1 MSITAALPPLLVLA
15 CLIPAA
21 ASALRG
27 RVSGPPFW
35 LPILLGLGSAGFW
48 SVLTM
53 AGEWRSGLTA
63 AIWITIASTLAVF
76 ALLAKRE
83 PQLRALSLLLMPYLC
98 LLAALSVLT
107 GLVERQGA
115 GLIAPSG
122 WVVAHIALAVLT
134 YAALT
139 LAAVAGL
146 AVVLQDRAL
155 RTRRPN
161 ELTRALPALAV
172 SERAEIRLLAGAF
185 WLLALGLAT
194 GMAVLH
200 LETGHMLVLDHK
212 TLLTL
217 LSFALIGAVLVAHRM
232 SGARGRLMA
241 RVVLL
246 AYVLVTL
253 GYLGVKVVTG
263 LLL

>member
-1 MSITAALPPLLVLA
+1 
-15 CLIPAA
+15 
-21 ASALRG
+21 LR
-27 RVSGPPFW
+27 S
-35 LPILLGLGSAGFW
+35 
-48 SVLTM
+48 
-53 AGEWRSGLTA
+53 
-63 AIWITIASTLAVF
+63 
-76 ALLAKRE
+76 
-83 PQLRALSLLLMPYLC
+83 LSLLLMPYLC
-98 LLAALSVLT
+98 LLALLSVLT
-107 GLVERQGA
+107 GVVERQGD
-115 GLIAPSG
+115 GLGAPGG
-122 WVVAHIALAVLT
+122 WVFAHIVLAVLT

-155 RTRRPN
+155 RSRRPT

-172 SERAEIRLLAGAF
+172 SEQAEIRLLAGTF

-200 LETGHMLVLDHK
+200 LETGRILLLDHK

-217 LSFALIGAVLVAHRM
+217 LSFVLIGAVLVGHRM